1 MLLNINFFAVAGTFC
16 IRDFSFLSFADT
28 SQYCVV
34 LATTLS
40 NPPSTNRHQRSQVKP
55 SMTMLCCPPFL
66 AIFITKLV
74 LQRKRS
80 GEVIHNHVVSVEHV
94 RLSPSTNRN
103 HNHVVSV
110 EHVRLSPSTNRNQRE
125 KSGDASHDCVE
136 CPEIKTVPVSHL
148 LSQRK
153 ELGDVSHDRVTML
166 CYQLF

>member
-103 HNHVVSV
+103 
-110 EHVRLSPSTNRNQRE
+110 QRE

-136 CPEIKTVPVSHL
+136 
-148 LSQRK
+148 LS
-153 ELGDVSHDRVTML
+153 RVQDSPRQPLAVTEEGVRR
-166 CYQLF
+166 CQP

>member
-1 MLLNINFFAVAGTFC
+1 MLLNIYFFAVSGTFC

-34 LATTLS
+34 LSTILS
-40 NPPSTNRHQRSQVKP
+40 NPPSTNRRQRSQVKP
-55 SMTMLCCPPFL
+55 SMTMLCCPSFL
-66 AIFITKLV
+66 VIIITKLV

-80 GEVIHNHVVSVEHV
+80 GEVIHNQVVSVEHA
-94 RLSPSTNRN
+94 
-103 HNHVVSV
+103 
-110 EHVRLSPSTNRNQRE
+110 RLSPSTNRNQKE

-153 ELGDVSHDRVTML
+153 EFGDVSHDRVTML